1 MEIKQEPQ
9 FFYAT
14 EDTYAIAAELSE
26 QGFEELNSQHPYDE
40 CNAIVINPFTNH
52 FEFSKNDIIEFTKKT
67 ANLTKTNLNTVE
79 QWKTN

>member
-1 MEIKQEPQ
+1 MENETQ

-26 QGFEELNSQHPYDE
+26 QGFEEQESLLPYDE
-40 CNAIVINPFTNH
+40 CDMIFVNITTNK
-52 FEFSKNDIIEFTKKT
+52 FEFTSKDIIEFMRKEVTMKKIT
-67 ANLTKTNLNTVE
+67 LNTIE